1 MSDLLLNLLKFF
13 NPETSH
19 SLSLSLL
26 KIAHKLHLYS
36 LLGIKFNFKNQDSLV
51 FKNLT
56 FKNRLGTAAGLDKN
70 ADYIECLGALGF
82 GFLEVGT
89 VTPRPQIGNPKP
101 RVFRFTKH
109 NSVINRLGFNN
120 KGLEHLVNNLKRSEY
135 DGVLGV
141 NIGANKD
148 SNEEQR
154 IKDYLIC
161 FRGVAEYA
169 DYITI
174 NISSPNTPG
183 LRDLHSNNN
192 IAELLNEISLE
203 REKLNYKN
211 PIFLKISPD
220 EDQNTYQN
228 IINAVIEYNL
238 DGLIAT
244 NTTIQRDQSRSS
256 SITDTQGGL
265 SGRLLYDKSNEV
277 LKQIADHSKQNL
289 LIIGVGGVDSRDSFY
304 NKLKLGSSLVQ
315 VYTGFIFRGP
325 KLIKAIL
332 E

>member
-1 MSDLLLNLLKFF
+1 MIDLVLKLTRLLP
-13 NPETSH
+13 PETSH
-19 SLSLSLL
+19 SISLILL
-26 KIAHKLHLYS
+26 KIAHKLNLYS
-36 LLGIKFNFKNQDSLV
+36 FFGISRKFALKEPFK
-51 FKNLT
+51 FKNLI

-70 ADYIECLGALGF
+70 GDYIGALGDLGF

-89 VTPRPQIGNPKP
+89 VTPKPQSGNAKP

-154 IKDYLIC
+154 IKDYLTC
-161 FRGVAEYA
+161 FKGVAEYA

-183 LRDLHSNNN
+183 LRDLHSNNK
-192 IAELLNEISLE
+192 IAELLDKISSE

-228 IINAVIEYNL
+228 IINVVIEYNL

-244 NTTIQRDQSRSS
+244 NTT
-256 SITDTQGGL
+256 
-265 SGRLLYDKSNEV
+265 
-277 LKQIADHSKQNL
+277 NL
-289 LIIGVGGVDSRDSFY
+289 MKY
-304 NKLKLGSSLVQ
+304 
-315 VYTGFIFRGP
+315 
-325 KLIKAIL
+325 
-332 E
+332 

>member
-1 MSDLLLNLLKFF
+1 M
-13 NPETSH
+13 
-19 SLSLSLL
+19 
-26 KIAHKLHLYS
+26 
-36 LLGIKFNFKNQDSLV
+36 
-51 FKNLT
+51 
-56 FKNRLGTAAGLDKN
+56 
-70 ADYIECLGALGF
+70 GF

-220 EDQNTYQN
+220 EDLNTYQN

-289 LIIGVGGVDSRDSFY
+289 LIIGVGGVDSRESFY

-315 VYTGFIFRGP
+315 IYTGFIFRGP

>member
-1 MSDLLLNLLKFF
+1 LTNLLLNLLRFL

-19 SLSLSLL
+19 SISLALL
-26 KIAHKLHLYS
+26 KIAHKLNLYP
-36 LLGIKFNFKNQDSLV
+36 LLGIKFNFKNQDSFV
-51 FKNLT
+51 YKNLT

-89 VTPRPQIGNPKP
+89 VTPRPQIGNPRP
-101 RVFRFTKH
+101 RVFRFSKH

-244 NTTIQRDQSRSS
+244 NTTIHRDQSSSS

>member
-1 MSDLLLNLLKFF
+1 MIDLVLKLTRLLQ
-13 NPETSH
+13 PETSH
-19 SLSLSLL
+19 SISLIFL
-26 KIAHKLHLYS
+26 KIAHKLNLYS
-36 LLGIKFNFKNQDSLV
+36 FFGISPKFALREPFK
-51 FKNLT
+51 FKNLI

-70 ADYIECLGALGF
+70 GDYIEALGDLGF

-89 VTPRPQIGNPKP
+89 VTPKPQSGNPKP
-101 RVFRFTKH
+101 RVFRFTKER
-109 NSVINRLGFNN
+109 SVINRLGFNN
-120 KGLEHLVNNLKRSEY
+120 KGLDHLINNLKRSEY

-220 EDQNTYQN
+220 EDLNTYQN

-289 LIIGVGGVDSRDSFY
+289 LIIGVGGVDSRESFY

>member
-1 MSDLLLNLLKFF
+1 MTDFFLNLLKFL

-19 SLSLSLL
+19 SVSLKLL
-26 KIAHKLHLYS
+26 KIAHKLNLYS
-36 LLGIKFNFKNQDSLV
+36 LLGIKFNFKNQDSFV

-89 VTPRPQIGNPKP
+89 VTPRPQTGNPRP
-101 RVFRFTKH
+101 RVFRFTKD

-120 KGLEHLVNNLKRSEY
+120 KGLEYLVNNLRRSKY

-141 NIGANKD
+141 NIGANKE

-154 IKDYLIC
+154 IKDYLTC
-161 FRGVAEYA
+161 FKGVAEYA

-183 LRDLHSNNN
+183 LRDLHSNNK
-192 IAELLNEISLE
+192 IAELLDKISSE

-220 EDQNTYQN
+220 EDQKTYQN
-228 IINAVIEYNL
+228 IINAIVEYNI

-244 NTTIQRDQSRSS
+244 NTTIQRDRSS
-256 SITDTQGGL
+256 SSPIIDTQGGL

-277 LKQIADHSKQNL
+277 LKKIADHSKQNL

-304 NKLKLGSSLVQ
+304 HKLRLGSSLVQ

>member
-1 MSDLLLNLLKFF
+1 MKILLSFF
-13 NPETSH
+13 KLFSPETSH
-19 SLSLSLL
+19 LLALHSLKFLHKTKLL
-26 KIAHKLHLYS
+26 HIFFSKLEDERFQF
-36 LLGIKFNFKNQDSLV
+36 LG
-51 FKNLT
+51 LT

-70 ADYIECLGALGF
+70 GDYIDCLGDLGF
-82 GFLEVGT
+82 GFLEIGT
-89 VTPRPQIGNPKP
+89 VTPLPQPGNPKP
-101 RVFRFTKH
+101 RVFRVFKE
-109 NSVINRLGFNN
+109 NAVINRLGFNN
-120 KGLEHLVNNLKRSEY
+120 KGVDHLVNNLKNRKY
-135 DGVLGV
+135 KGIVGV
-141 NIGANKD
+141 NIGANKG

-183 LRDLHSNNN
+183 LRDLHSDNN

-228 IINAVIEYNL
+228 IINAMIEYNL

-244 NTTIQRDQSRSS
+244 NTTIQRDQSSSS

-277 LKQIADHSKQNL
+277 LKQIADHSK
-289 LIIGVGGVDSRDSFY
+289 
-304 NKLKLGSSLVQ
+304 
-315 VYTGFIFRGP
+315 
-325 KLIKAIL
+325 
-332 E
+332 

>member
-1 MSDLLLNLLKFF
+1 M
-13 NPETSH
+13 
-19 SLSLSLL
+19 
-26 KIAHKLHLYS
+26 
-36 LLGIKFNFKNQDSLV
+36 
-51 FKNLT
+51 
-56 FKNRLGTAAGLDKN
+56 
-70 ADYIECLGALGF
+70 
-82 GFLEVGT
+82 
-89 VTPRPQIGNPKP
+89 
-101 RVFRFTKH
+101 
-109 NSVINRLGFNN
+109 
-120 KGLEHLVNNLKRSEY
+120 
-135 DGVLGV
+135 GV

-148 SNEEQR
+148 SDEEQR
-154 IKDYLIC
+154 IKDYLTC

-169 DYITI
+169 DYLTI

-220 EDQNTYQN
+220 EDENTYQN
-228 IINAVIEYNL
+228 IINAVIKYNL

-244 NTTIQRDQSRSS
+244 NTTIQRDQSSS
-256 SITDTQGGL
+256 RSITDTKGGL

-304 NKLKLGSSLVQ
+304 HKLKLGSSLVQ
-315 VYTGFIFRGP
+315 VYTGFIYRGP